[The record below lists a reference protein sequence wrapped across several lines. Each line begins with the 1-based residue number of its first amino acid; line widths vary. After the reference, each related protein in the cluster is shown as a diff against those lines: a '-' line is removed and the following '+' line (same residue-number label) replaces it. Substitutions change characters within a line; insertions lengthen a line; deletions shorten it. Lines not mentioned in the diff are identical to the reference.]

1 MENSNDYENITK
13 YDEKYNDLWDLL
25 IEHNIATENELQ
37 LISYINGWNI
47 ETLND
52 VLYVRTGY
60 RDWEQFKECELNE
73 ED

>member
-1 MENSNDYENITK
+1 METFADSEK
-13 YDEKYNDLWDLL
+13 KYNELWDLL
-25 IEHNIATENELQ
+25 VDNNIATEDELS

-60 RDWEQFKECELNE
+60 RDIQQYKECELNE
-73 ED
+73 VDYE